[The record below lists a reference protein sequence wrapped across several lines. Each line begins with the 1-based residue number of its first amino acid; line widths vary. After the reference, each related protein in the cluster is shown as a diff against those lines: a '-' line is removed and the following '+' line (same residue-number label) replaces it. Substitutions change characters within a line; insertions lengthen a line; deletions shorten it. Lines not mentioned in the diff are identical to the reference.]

1 MENISRMFELLL
13 FSRVQTIVVYSNK
26 KSHFGG
32 SGEALGRLREAPG
45 RLPGGSREAPGRLC
59 EALGGSARV
68 QTALGKLREAP
79 GRLWEAILGASW
91 GARRPCVGRLGDILE
106 AYEAIPG
113 RPGAPE

>member
-1 MENISRMFELLL
+1 MEAPGRLW
-13 FSRVQTIVVYSNK
+13 
-26 KSHFGG
+26 
-32 SGEALGRLREAPG
+32 EAPGRLREAPG

-79 GRLWEAILGASW
+79 GRLWEAVLGASW
-91 GARRPCVGRLGDILE
+91 GARRPCVGRLGVILE

-113 RPGAPE
+113 GPGALE